1 MTQSVKN
8 VANTSVLALPDRLL
22 ALWEAGHPYGI
33 NLQT

>member
-1 MTQSVKN
+1 MP
-8 VANTSVLALPDRLL
+8 ARLL